1 MRIAGLAIAV
11 SLALAAGHAAARDLF
26 VNNLAGDDHFNGRV
40 AVSTQPGDGPV
51 HSLAKALRLCD
62 GADRV
67 ILANT
72 GTPYHESVALMGDRH
87 SGFRGQP
94 FTIEGNGATL
104 DGSSPVPADAWQN
117 YRGDVFRFQPERMAY
132 QQLFLDNLPARRHPA
147 VSSLAGVPPLVP
159 LQWTLHDGWVY
170 FRVEPGRLPDSYHVS
185 DADLQVGL
193 TLYKVEYVL
202 IENLIVEGYQL
213 DGINCQDVHP
223 PVTLANITAQGNGR
237 SGIAVCGSS
246 HVTIESCRL
255 GANGESQLHVEGP
268 GETRVERSE
277 LVGTATAPK
286 WLADGSRLLIDGQ
299 PVK

>member
-1 MRIAGLAIAV
+1 MRIARLAIAFY
-11 SLALAAGHAAARDLF
+11 LALAVHGAIARDLF
-26 VNNLAGDDHFNGRV
+26 VNNLAGSNFSDGRT
-40 AVSTQPGDGPV
+40 ATSTQPGVGPV
-51 HSLAKALRLCD
+51 QTIARALLLAE
-62 GADRV
+62 GADRI

-72 GTPYHESVALMGDRH
+72 GTPYHESVALQGDRN
-87 SGFRGQP
+87 SGFRNQP
-94 FTIEGNGATL
+94 FTIDGSGATL

-132 QQLFLDNLPARRHPA
+132 QQLFLDNLPAKRHPA
-147 VSSLAGVPPLVP
+147 VSSLAGVPPLAP
-159 LQWTLHDGWVY
+159 LRWTLHDGWLY

-193 TLYKVEYVL
+193 TLYKVQFVL
-202 IENLIVEGYQL
+202 IENLTVEGYQL

-223 PVTLANITAQGNGR
+223 PVTLRNITAQGNGR

-246 HVTIESCRL
+246 HVSIEGCRL

-268 GETRVERSE
+268 GETLVEQSE

-286 WLADGSRLLIDGQ
+286 WLANGSRLLIDGQ